1 MAKLTYTVPTQYQG
15 KSLSQL
21 RNEQNLAFRPDILA
35 GFANTD
41 QNTPLGASLMVDL
54 PENYAASGESQG
66 LQRLF
71 GTGLSQAET
80 LNQQQRSRE
89 EDFLTRFRTSIPE
102 ARTAI
107 ESELGLPGLR
117 SNALAAGETAR
128 NVQNQFGAIAPTQ
141 QTVAKQVGISAP
153 RLQQRISSKTAE
165 LAPALSAAS
174 SSLSGA
180 NEALTSGLTTYGTRM
195 GETMKP
201 FETEA
206 SVLSESLA
214 REFTGF
220 TNQMKNELDIT
231 LEKLKQQG
239 TLDLAEIQKATA
251 LAEKE
256 QEYENQRATLNLG
269 NRQVIINPVTG
280 KEISSFATGLS
291 PVRGGTGT
299 TTPDPKKYLSTQT
312 SVFPSYFTP
321 LTTLGVN

>member
-1 MAKLTYTVPTQYQG
+1 MAITADILRSQFGFNDPNVINNILNNPAEVARYTREAGLDQG
-15 KSLSQL
+15 SNQQQAINNSS
-21 RNEQNLAFRPDILA
+21 QNLAAF
-35 GFANTD
+35 T
-41 QNTPLGASLMVDL
+41 ASQKARED
-54 PENYAASGESQG
+54 E
-66 LQRLF
+66 F
-71 GTGLSQAET
+71 
-80 LNQQQRSRE
+80 LN
-89 EDFLTRFRTSIPE
+89 RFRTSIPE

-107 ESELGLPGLR
+107 ETELGLPGLR
-117 SNALAAGETAR
+117 SDVLTAGETAR

-174 SSLSGA
+174 SGLSGA

-206 SVLSESLA
+206 TVLSESLA

-280 KEISSFATGLS
+280 QEISSYATGLA
-291 PVRGGTGT
+291 PVRGTLATGW
-299 TTPDPKKYLSTQT
+299 
-312 SVFPSYFTP
+312 
-321 LTTLGVN
+321 